1 MSNINESSS
10 SCSAGRPTVAP
21 VLQSQWQEIRS
32 RLDSDLPASR
42 YFTSEELAE
51 LIRVEPKTLANDRS
65 PSGAGAYPI
74 SIRVGRKRLYPRCEV
89 LDWLANRE
97 LESRTRRIHRCL

>member
-1 MSNINESSS
+1 MSKFNEKAPSRSQS
-10 SCSAGRPTVAP
+10 QSDASAVM
-21 VLQSQWQEIRS
+21 QSQWQEVRS
-32 RLDSDLPASR
+32 RLESDLPASP
-42 YFTSEELAE
+42 YFTSEELAA

-74 SIRVGRKRLYPRCEV
+74 SIRVGRKNLYPRCEV
-89 LDWLANRE
+89 LDWLADRE